1 MVQERPVRVERRL
14 SAILAADVAGYSRLM
29 HSDEEATHAKL
40 TSLLTDAVAPAI
52 AEHGGR
58 IVKNTGDGF
67 LAEFPSA
74 VEAVRAAMQFQTRI
88 KELTSD
94 DPEDRR
100 IAFRVGINI
109 GDVIVE
115 PNDIFGDGV
124 NIAARLE
131 SIAEPGGI
139 CISSAAYDQV
149 RGKVGDEF
157 ADLGE
162 QSLKNI
168 ALPVRAYALQLP
180 DTLPIVS
187 FLNMTGRFP
196 FRLWPARGVRRARIG
211 LTIAFLLLMTG
222 GGVGYW
228 YIRWGEPQPLNH
240 RLSIVVLPFTNLS
253 NEPEQEYF
261 AEGVTDDLSADL
273 SRIEHSFVIAP
284 STGRAYKNVDPK
296 RVGRELGVRYILDGS
311 LRRTE
316 SMVRINAR
324 LIDARTGAEIWSER
338 VDGDWAKSTQLQDI
352 ITGRLARRL
361 DLELTNQESR
371 DAEVKRPNSPDA
383 VDLTMRGWAV
393 LNQPYSRE
401 QLAQSSA
408 LFERALQI
416 DPGFPKALVGLADT
430 LAVEVNYRWTDA
442 PADQLRRAENAVDR
456 VLSQFPS
463 DAMAHFVKGEIQR
476 AKGRNLDA
484 AVGEYV
490 AAIAINPSLAPAHG
504 ALGATKIRLGRS
516 AEAFAPLQMAIQLS
530 PRDPLLNTWYFYV
543 CHAHTHLGQYDEA
556 IDWCRRSIAVKPF
569 WIAYADL
576 AAANALTGHDREAHA
591 AVAELRRLRPDFTVA
606 LWLQDGSGWS
616 DNVVFLAEFQHI
628 AEGLRKAGLSE
639 CKVERA
645 KSRVGPRAR
654 CVPDTSSPDL
664 RFSHNG
670 VGSEVR

>member
-1 MVQERPVRVERRL
+1 MVRERPVRVERRL

-40 TSLLTDAVAPAI
+40 TALLTDAVAPAI
-52 AEHGGR
+52 AEHGGHV
-58 IVKNTGDGF
+58 VKNTGDGF

-74 VEAVRAAMQFQTRI
+74 VEAVRAAVQFQTRI
-88 KELTSD
+88 HEFAVG

-139 CISSAAYDQV
+139 CISSAAHDQV
-149 RGKVGDEF
+149 RGKVGVEF

-162 QSLKNI
+162 QNLKNI

-187 FLNMTGRFP
+187 FLTAPWGFRF
-196 FRLWPARGVRRARIG
+196 RGVRRVRIG
-211 LTIAFLLLMTG
+211 LTIAFLLLITG
-222 GGVGYW
+222 GGMGYW
-228 YIRWGEPQPLNH
+228 YIRWGEPQLLNH

-261 AEGVTDDLSADL
+261 AEGITDDLSADL
-273 SRIEHSFVIAP
+273 SRIEDSFVIAP
-284 STGRAYKNVDPK
+284 NTARAYKNVDPK

-316 SMVRINAR
+316 SMVRVNAR

-338 VDGDWAKSTQLQDI
+338 VDGDWAKSMQLQDI

-371 DAEVKRPNSPDA
+371 DAEVLRPNNPNA

-416 DPGFPKALVGLADT
+416 DPGFPKALVGLAAT
-430 LAVEVNYRWTDA
+430 LAVGVNYRWTDA
-442 PADQLRRAENAVDR
+442 PADQLRRAENAVDQ

-463 DAMAHFVKGEIQR
+463 EAMAHFVKGEIQR

-504 ALGATKIRLGRS
+504 ALGATKIRVGRS
-516 AEAFAPLQMAIQLS
+516 AEAFAPLQIAIQLS

-576 AAANALTGHDREAHA
+576 AAANALTGHEREAHA
-591 AVAELRRLRPDFTVA
+591 AVAELRRLRPNYTVA
-606 LWLQDGSGWS
+606 LWLQDGFGWS
-616 DNVVFLAEFQHI
+616 DNVVFLAEFQRI
-628 AEGLRKAGLSE
+628 AEGLRKAGLPE
-639 CKVERA
+639 
-645 KSRVGPRAR
+645 
-654 CVPDTSSPDL
+654 
-664 RFSHNG
+664 
-670 VGSEVR
+670 

>member
-1 MVQERPVRVERRL
+1 M
-14 SAILAADVAGYSRLM
+14 AGYSRLM
-29 HSDEEATHAKL
+29 HHDEEATHAKL
-40 TSLLTDAVAPAI
+40 TALLTDVVDPAI
-52 AEHGGR
+52 AEHGGHL
-58 IVKNTGDGF
+58 VKNTGDGF

-74 VEAVRAAMQFQTRI
+74 VEAVRAAVQFQTRI
-88 KELTSD
+88 HEFSAG

-149 RGKVGDEF
+149 RSKVGVEF

-162 QSLKNI
+162 QNLKNI
-168 ALPVRAYALQLP
+168 ALPVRAYALQP
-180 DTLPIVS
+180 PGTLPIVS
-187 FLNMTGRFP
+187 FLTTPWGFP
-196 FRLWPARGVRRARIG
+196 FRLWPARGVRRVRIG
-211 LTIAFLLLMTG
+211 LTIAFLLLITG

-228 YIRWGEPQPLNH
+228 YIRWGDPQPLNR

-261 AEGVTDDLSADL
+261 AEGITDDLSADL
-273 SRIEHSFVIAP
+273 SRIADSFVIAP
-284 STGRAYKNVDPK
+284 NTARAYKNVDPK

-338 VDGDWAKSTQLQDI
+338 VDGDWAKSMQLQDI

-383 VDLTMRGWAV
+383 VDLTMRWWAV

-416 DPGFPKALVGLADT
+416 DPGFPKALVGLAAT
-430 LAVEVNYRWTDA
+430 LAVGVNYRWTDA
-442 PADQLRRAENAVDR
+442 PADQLRRAENAVDQ
-456 VLSQFPS
+456 VLSRFPS
-463 DAMAHFVKGEIQR
+463 EAMAHFVKGEIQR

-504 ALGATKIRLGRS
+504 ALGATKIRVGGS

-576 AAANALTGHDREAHA
+576 AAANALAGHEREAHA
-591 AVAELRRLRPDFTVA
+591 AVAELRRLRPNYTVA
-606 LWLQDGSGWS
+606 LWLQDGFGWS
-616 DNVVFLAEFQHI
+616 DNVVFLAEFQRI
-628 AEGLRKAGLSE
+628 AEGLRKAGLPE
-639 CKVERA
+639 
-645 KSRVGPRAR
+645 
-654 CVPDTSSPDL
+654 
-664 RFSHNG
+664 
-670 VGSEVR
+670 

>member
-88 KELTSD
+88 KELTID

-149 RGKVGDEF
+149 RGKVGVEF

-162 QSLKNI
+162 QNLKNI

-187 FLNMTGRFP
+187 FLNMTGGFP

-338 VDGDWAKSTQLQDI
+338 VDGDWAKSMQLQDI

-371 DAEVKRPNSPDA
+371 DAEVTRPNNPNA

-442 PADQLRRAENAVDR
+442 PADQLRRAENAVDQ

-543 CHAHTHLGQYDEA
+543 GHAHTHLGQYDEA
-556 IDWCRRSIAVKPF
+556 IDWCSRSIAVKPF

-576 AAANALTGHDREAHA
+576 AAANALTGHEREAHA
-591 AVAELRRLRPDFTVA
+591 AVAELRRLRPNYTVA
-606 LWLQDGSGWS
+606 LWLQDGSAWS
-616 DNVVFLAEFQHI
+616 DNVVFFAEFQRI
-628 AEGLRKAGLSE
+628 AEGLRKAGLPE
-639 CKVERA
+639 
-645 KSRVGPRAR
+645 
-654 CVPDTSSPDL
+654 
-664 RFSHNG
+664 
-670 VGSEVR
+670 

>member
-1 MVQERPVRVERRL
+1 MVQERPVRIERRL
-14 SAILAADVAGYSRLM
+14 AAILAADVAGYSRLM
-29 HSDEEATHAKL
+29 HHDEEATHAKL
-40 TSLLTDAVAPAI
+40 TALLTDVLDPAI
-52 AEHGGR
+52 AEHGGHV
-58 IVKNTGDGF
+58 VKNTGDGF

-74 VEAVRAAMQFQTRI
+74 VEAVRAAVQFQTRI
-88 KELTSD
+88 HELAVG

-149 RGKVGDEF
+149 RGKVGVEF

-162 QSLKNI
+162 QNLKNI

-180 DTLPIVS
+180 DTPPIVS
-187 FLNMTGRFP
+187 FLTAPWVFRF
-196 FRLWPARGVRRARIG
+196 RGVRRVQIG
-211 LTIAFLLLMTG
+211 LTIAFLLLITG

-261 AEGVTDDLSADL
+261 AEGITDDLSADL
-273 SRIEHSFVIAP
+273 SRIEDSFVIAP
-284 STGRAYKNVDPK
+284 NTARAYKNVDPK

-324 LIDARTGAEIWSER
+324 LIDAQTGAEIWSER
-338 VDGDWAKSTQLQDI
+338 VDGDWAKSMQLQDI

-371 DAEVKRPNSPDA
+371 DAEVMRPNNPNA
-383 VDLTMRGWAV
+383 VDLAMRGWAV

-401 QLAQSSA
+401 QLTQSSA

-416 DPGFPKALVGLADT
+416 DPGFPKAFVGLAAT
-430 LAVEVNYRWTDA
+430 LAVGVNYRWTDA
-442 PADQLRRAENAVDR
+442 PADQLRRAENAVDQ
-456 VLSQFPS
+456 VLSRFPS

-504 ALGATKIRLGRS
+504 ALGATKIRVGRS

-576 AAANALTGHDREAHA
+576 AAANALTGHEREAHA
-591 AVAELRRLRPDFTVA
+591 AVAELRRLRPNYTVA
-606 LWLQDGSGWS
+606 LWLQDGVGWS

-628 AEGLRKAGLSE
+628 AEGLRKAGLPE
-639 CKVERA
+639 
-645 KSRVGPRAR
+645 
-654 CVPDTSSPDL
+654 
-664 RFSHNG
+664 
-670 VGSEVR
+670 

>member
-40 TSLLTDAVAPAI
+40 TALLTDAVAPAI

-74 VEAVRAAMQFQTRI
+74 VEAVRSAMQFQTRI
-88 KELTSD
+88 KELTID

-109 GDVIVE
+109 GDVIAE

-149 RGKVGDEF
+149 RGKVGVEF

-162 QSLKNI
+162 QNLKNI

-187 FLNMTGRFP
+187 FLNIAGGFP

-311 LRRTE
+311 LRRRE

-338 VDGDWAKSTQLQDI
+338 VDGDWSKSMQLQDI

-371 DAEVKRPNSPDA
+371 DAEVTRPNNPDA
-383 VDLTMRGWAV
+383 VDLAMRGWAV

-416 DPGFPKALVGLADT
+416 DPGFPKALVGLAAT

-442 PADQLRRAENAVDR
+442 PTDQLRRAENAVDQ
-456 VLSQFPS
+456 VLSRFPS

-504 ALGATKIRLGRS
+504 ALGATKIRVGRS
-516 AEAFAPLQMAIQLS
+516 AEAFGPLQMAIQLS

-556 IDWCRRSIAVKPF
+556 IDWCSRSIAVKPF

-576 AAANALTGHDREAHA
+576 AAANAITGHEREAHA
-591 AVAELRRLRPDFTVA
+591 AVAELRRLRPNYTVA

-616 DNVVFLAEFQHI
+616 DNVVFLAEFQRI
-628 AEGLRKAGLSE
+628 AEGLRKAGLPE
-639 CKVERA
+639 
-645 KSRVGPRAR
+645 
-654 CVPDTSSPDL
+654 
-664 RFSHNG
+664 
-670 VGSEVR
+670 

>member
-88 KELTSD
+88 KELTID

-149 RGKVGDEF
+149 RGKVGVEF

-162 QSLKNI
+162 QNLKNI

-187 FLNMTGRFP
+187 FLNMTGGFP

-338 VDGDWAKSTQLQDI
+338 VDGDWAKSMQLQDI

-442 PADQLRRAENAVDR
+442 PADQLRRAENAVDQ

-556 IDWCRRSIAVKPF
+556 IDWCSRSIAVKPF

-576 AAANALTGHDREAHA
+576 AAANALTGHEREAHA
-591 AVAELRRLRPDFTVA
+591 AVAELRRLRPNYTVA

-616 DNVVFLAEFQHI
+616 DNVVFLAEFQRI
-628 AEGLRKAGLSE
+628 AEGLRKAGLPE
-639 CKVERA
+639 
-645 KSRVGPRAR
+645 
-654 CVPDTSSPDL
+654 
-664 RFSHNG
+664 
-670 VGSEVR
+670 

>member
-1 MVQERPVRVERRL
+1 MVQERPIRVERRL

-29 HSDEEATHAKL
+29 HRDEEATHAKL
-40 TSLLTDAVAPAI
+40 TALLMDAVAPAV
-52 AEHGGR
+52 AEHGGH

-74 VEAVRAAMQFQTRI
+74 VEAVRAAIQFQTDI
-88 KELTSD
+88 KELTIE
-94 DPEDRR
+94 DPEDRC

-109 GDVIVE
+109 GDVIAE

-139 CISSAAYDQV
+139 CVSSAAYDQV
-149 RGKVGDEF
+149 RGKVGVEF

-162 QSLKNI
+162 QNLKNI

-187 FLNMTGRFP
+187 FLNVIGGFP
-196 FRLWPARGVRRARIG
+196 FRLWPVRGVWRARIG
-211 LTIAFLLLMTG
+211 LTIAFLLVMTG

-228 YIRWGEPQPLNH
+228 YVRWGEPQPLNH

-253 NEPEQEYF
+253 SEPEQEYF

-273 SRIEHSFVIAP
+273 SRIEDSFVIAP
-284 STGRAYKNVDPK
+284 STARAYKNVDPK

-311 LRRTE
+311 LRRRE

-338 VDGDWAKSTQLQDI
+338 VDGDWSKSMQLQDI

-361 DLELTNQESR
+361 DLELTSQESR
-371 DAEVKRPNSPDA
+371 DAEITRPNNPDA
-383 VDLTMRGWAV
+383 VDLAMRGWAA

-416 DPGFPKALVGLADT
+416 DPGFPKALVGLAGT

-442 PADQLRRAENAVDR
+442 PTDQLRRAENAVDQ
-456 VLSQFPS
+456 VLSRFPS

-504 ALGATKIRLGRS
+504 ALGATKIRVGRS

-556 IDWCRRSIAVKPF
+556 IDWCSRSIVVKPF

-576 AAANALTGHDREAHA
+576 AAANAITGHAREAHA
-591 AVAELRRLRPDFTVA
+591 AVTELRRLRPNYTVA
-606 LWLQDGSGWS
+606 LWLRDGSGWS
-616 DNVVFLAEFQHI
+616 DNAVFLAEFQRI
-628 AEGLRKAGLSE
+628 AEGLRKAGLPE
-639 CKVERA
+639 
-645 KSRVGPRAR
+645 
-654 CVPDTSSPDL
+654 
-664 RFSHNG
+664 
-670 VGSEVR
+670 

>member
-14 SAILAADVAGYSRLM
+14 SAILAADVVGYSRLM
-29 HSDEEATHAKL
+29 HKDEEATHAKL
-40 TSLLTDAVAPAI
+40 TALLTDAVDPAI
-52 AEHGGR
+52 AEHGGHV
-58 IVKNTGDGF
+58 VKNTGDGF

-74 VEAVRAAMQFQTRI
+74 VEAVRAVMQFQTRI
-88 KELTSD
+88 KELTID

-109 GDVIVE
+109 GDVIAE

-149 RGKVGDEF
+149 RGKVGVEF

-162 QSLKNI
+162 QNLKNI

-180 DTLPIVS
+180 DRLPIVS
-187 FLNMTGRFP
+187 FLKITGGFP
-196 FRLWPARGVRRARIG
+196 FGLWPARGVRRARVG

-222 GGVGYW
+222 GGLGYW
-228 YIRWGEPQPLNH
+228 YIRWGEPLLNH

-261 AEGVTDDLSADL
+261 VEGIADDLSADL
-273 SRIEHSFVIAP
+273 SRIEDSFVIAP
-284 STGRAYKNVDPK
+284 STARAYKNVDPK
-296 RVGRELGVRYILDGS
+296 RIGRELGVRYILDGS
-311 LRRTE
+311 LRRTQ
-316 SMVRINAR
+316 SIVRINAR

-338 VDGDWAKSTQLQDI
+338 IDGEWSKSLQLQDV
-352 ITGRLARRL
+352 ITGGLARRL
-361 DLELTNQESR
+361 DLELTNQASR
-371 DAEVKRPNSPDA
+371 DAEVARPNSPDA
-383 VDLTMRGWAV
+383 VDLTMRGLAA
-393 LNQPYSRE
+393 LNRPYSPE
-401 QLAQSSA
+401 QLAQSNA
-408 LFERALQI
+408 FFERALQI
-416 DPGFPKALVGLADT
+416 DPGYPKALVGLADT
-430 LAVEVNYRWTDA
+430 LAMQVNYRWIDA
-442 PADQLRRAENAVDR
+442 PADKLRRAESAVDQ

-484 AVGEYV
+484 AVGEYM
-490 AAIAINPSLAPAHG
+490 AAIAINPSLAPAQG
-504 ALGATKIRLGRS
+504 ALGATKIRVGRS

-556 IDWCRRSIAVKPF
+556 IDWCSRSIAVKPF

-576 AAANALTGHDREAHA
+576 AAANALTGHEREAHA
-591 AVAELRRLRPDFTVA
+591 AIAELRRLRSNYTVA

-616 DNVVFLAEFQHI
+616 DNVVFLAEFQRI
-628 AEGLRKAGLSE
+628 AEGLRKAGLPE
-639 CKVERA
+639 
-645 KSRVGPRAR
+645 
-654 CVPDTSSPDL
+654 
-664 RFSHNG
+664 
-670 VGSEVR
+670 

>member
-1 MVQERPVRVERRL
+1 
-14 SAILAADVAGYSRLM
+14 
-29 HSDEEATHAKL
+29 
-40 TSLLTDAVAPAI
+40 
-52 AEHGGR
+52 
-58 IVKNTGDGF
+58 
-67 LAEFPSA
+67 
-74 VEAVRAAMQFQTRI
+74 
-88 KELTSD
+88 
-94 DPEDRR
+94 
-100 IAFRVGINI
+100 VGINI

-139 CISSAAYDQV
+139 CISSAAHDQV
-149 RGKVGDEF
+149 RGKVGVEF

-162 QSLKNI
+162 QNLKNI

-187 FLNMTGRFP
+187 FLTAPWGFRF
-196 FRLWPARGVRRARIG
+196 RGVRRVRIG
-211 LTIAFLLLMTG
+211 LTIAFLLLITG

-228 YIRWGEPQPLNH
+228 YIRWGEPQLLNH

-261 AEGVTDDLSADL
+261 AEGITDDLSADL
-273 SRIEHSFVIAP
+273 SRIEDSFVIAP
-284 STGRAYKNVDPK
+284 NTARAYKNVDPK

-316 SMVRINAR
+316 SMVRVNAR

-338 VDGDWAKSTQLQDI
+338 VDGDWAKSMQLQDI

-371 DAEVKRPNSPDA
+371 DAEVLRPNNPNA

-416 DPGFPKALVGLADT
+416 DPGFPKALVGLAAT
-430 LAVEVNYRWTDA
+430 LAVGVNYRWTDA
-442 PADQLRRAENAVDR
+442 PADQLRRAENAVDQ

-504 ALGATKIRLGRS
+504 SLGATKIRVGRS

-556 IDWCRRSIAVKPF
+556 IDWCSRSIAVKPF

-576 AAANALTGHDREAHA
+576 ATANALTGHEREAHA
-591 AVAELRRLRPDFTVA
+591 AVAELRRLRPNYTVA
-606 LWLQDGSGWS
+606 LWLQDGFGWS
-616 DNVVFLAEFQHI
+616 DNVVFLAEFQRI
-628 AEGLRKAGLSE
+628 AEGLRKAGLPE
-639 CKVERA
+639 
-645 KSRVGPRAR
+645 
-654 CVPDTSSPDL
+654 
-664 RFSHNG
+664 
-670 VGSEVR
+670 

>member
-40 TSLLTDAVAPAI
+40 TALLTDAVAPAI

-88 KELTSD
+88 KELTID

-149 RGKVGDEF
+149 RGKVGVEF

-162 QSLKNI
+162 QNLKNI

-187 FLNMTGRFP
+187 FLNIAGGFP

-273 SRIEHSFVIAP
+273 SRIEDSFVIAP
-284 STGRAYKNVDPK
+284 STARAYKNVDPK

-311 LRRTE
+311 LRRRQ

-338 VDGDWAKSTQLQDI
+338 VDGDWSKSMQLQDI

-371 DAEVKRPNSPDA
+371 DAEVTRPNNPDA
-383 VDLTMRGWAV
+383 VDLAMRGWAV

-416 DPGFPKALVGLADT
+416 DPGFPKALVGLAAT

-442 PADQLRRAENAVDR
+442 PTDQLRRAENAVDQ
-456 VLSQFPS
+456 VLSRFPS

-504 ALGATKIRLGRS
+504 ALGATKIRVGRS
-516 AEAFAPLQMAIQLS
+516 AEAFGPLQMAIQLS

-543 CHAHTHLGQYDEA
+543 GHAHTHLGQYDEA
-556 IDWCRRSIAVKPF
+556 IDWCSRSIAVKPF

-576 AAANALTGHDREAHA
+576 AAANALTGHEREAHA
-591 AVAELRRLRPDFTVA
+591 AVAELRRLRPNYTVA
-606 LWLQDGSGWS
+606 LWLQDGSAWS
-616 DNVVFLAEFQHI
+616 DNVVFFAEFQRI
-628 AEGLRKAGLSE
+628 AEGLRKAGLPE
-639 CKVERA
+639 
-645 KSRVGPRAR
+645 
-654 CVPDTSSPDL
+654 
-664 RFSHNG
+664 
-670 VGSEVR
+670 